1 MKLLNNIK
9 TSLSKYRH
17 SYGDQIIRTLVT
29 SKFAKSKI
37 NNIVIMMST
46 IFLRNVLCIVFCIAF
61 HTHNYYL
68 NLGIL
73 LH

>member
-17 SYGDQIIRTLVT
+17 SYGDQIVRTLIT

-37 NNIVIMMST
+37 NNIVIMLST
-46 IFLRNVLCIVFCIAF
+46 IFLRNSIC
-61 HTHNYYL
+61 
-68 NLGIL
+68 
-73 LH
+73 